1 MLLFLMFEKY
11 SNLNDDFDNVYCYN
25 NPVRSK
31 LETLF
36 TSHILFDY
44 WALFGVKIELN
55 NKDLQEIY
63 SLMLEVEN
71 EKS

>member
-1 MLLFLMFEKY
+1 MFI
-11 SNLNDDFDNVYCYN
+11 VI
-25 NPVRSK
+25 SK

-44 WALFGVKIELN
+44 WVLFGVKIELN
-55 NKDLQEIY
+55 NKDFQEIY

-71 EKS
+71 EKSWNN